1 MVPTAIKQQD
11 HAMSKI
17 TTPSA
22 AAKGSAMS
30 RRTFISGSSTAAIGL
45 AIAPAVLTA
54 RADDTPKI
62 RLGLMGCGGRGQFI
76 ANLFENHG
84 GYKWVA
90 VSDYFEDRVNSVG
103 EKFKIDPRNRFT
115 GLSGYR
121 RMLDQDLDA
130 VVIQTPPYFHPDQ
143 VEASVQA
150 GKHIYLAKPLAVDV
164 PGCHSIAEN
173 GRRAT
178 AKKLCFLVDFQTRAH
193 PSYQEVVRRVQQGMI
208 GRIVSVESNY
218 QTSTMFANLDNQ
230 MRARPDDR
238 ELKLRAW
245 ALDRALSG
253 DVITEQNI
261 HTLDVVSWFL
271 DSEPLRAY
279 GTGGRARN
287 FVGNCWDHYALI
299 FYYPKDVIVSFCSK
313 QVGFGFDDIMC
324 RVYGEKGTADTHYFG
339 KVNVRSNEDAFNGG
353 EMTNLYTDGTVLNI
367 DTFHASI
374 TQADYSNPTVAAS
387 VRSNLVTIL
396 GRTAAYQNREVTWEE
411 VIKSKEKLEAD
422 LRGLKV

>member
-1 MVPTAIKQQD
+1 MPKTTD
-11 HAMSKI
+11 HSVAPQGSELTRRQFI
-17 TTPSA
+17 AGSSA
-22 AAKGSAMS
+22 AAL
-30 RRTFISGSSTAAIGL
+30 GL
-45 AIAPAVLTA
+45 AMAPARLVSGA
-54 RADDTPKI
+54 GDRPKI

-76 ANLFENHG
+76 ANLFAKHG
-84 GYKWVA
+84 GYEWVA
-90 VSDYFEDRVNSVG
+90 VSDYFQDRVDQVG
-103 EKFKIDPRNRFT
+103 NKFNIDPKHRFT

-121 RMLDQDLDA
+121 RLLDQKLDA
-130 VVIQTPPYFHPDQ
+130 VVIQTPPYFHPEQ
-143 VEASVQA
+143 VEAAVQA
-150 GKHIYLAKPLAVDV
+150 GKHLYLAKPLAVDV
-164 PGCHSIAEN
+164 PGCLEIGEN
-173 GRRAT
+173 GKRAT
-178 AKKLCFLVDFQTRAH
+178 EKKLCFLVDFQTRAH

-411 VIKSKEKLEAD
+411 VIKSKERLEAD